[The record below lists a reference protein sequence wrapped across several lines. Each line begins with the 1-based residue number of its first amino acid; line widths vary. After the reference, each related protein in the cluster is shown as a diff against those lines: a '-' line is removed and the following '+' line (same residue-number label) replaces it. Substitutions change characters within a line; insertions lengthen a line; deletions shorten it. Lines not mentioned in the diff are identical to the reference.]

1 MATKVENLQ
10 VGVIGAKLE
19 VQILEYDE
27 ATKANIVVDISG
39 TTTKEII
46 IQRPDKTLIT
56 RDGILSTDGTDG
68 KMYVVTISGDILIEG
83 SYYIQGYIITNGWN
97 GRSTIGEFEV
107 HDNLV

>member
-1 MATKVENLQ
+1 MAIKTESLQ

-27 ATKANIVVDISG
+27 DTKTDIEVDISG
-39 TTTKEII
+39 SSTKEII
-46 IQRPDKTLIT
+46 IQRPDKTLLT
-56 RDGILSTDGTDG
+56 RNAVLSTDGVDG
-68 KMYVVTISGDILIEG
+68 KMHVITVLDDINIEG

-107 HDNLV
+107 HDNL